1 MFPGLGGG
9 MDPKKMKGMMNKL
22 GIKTED
28 INASEVVIRGEK
40 EIIIKNPQVT
50 VVDFQGQKSFQIVGE
65 VIERER
71 GISEEDV
78 KLIVEKTGV
87 SEKKAKEALDRN
99 NGDIA
104 KTILDLT

>member
-28 INASEVVIRGEK
+28 INATEVIIRGDK
-40 EIIIKNPQVT
+40 EIVIKNPQVT
-50 VVDFQGQKSFQIVGE
+50 VVDFQGQKSFQIVGTVVE
-65 VIERER
+65 KGRDV
-71 GISEEDV
+71 SEDV
-78 KLIVEKTGV
+78 KLVVEKTGV
-87 SEKKAKEALDRN
+87 SEKKAKEALERN

-104 KTILDLT
+104 KTILDLS

>member
-28 INASEVVIRGEK
+28 INATEVVIKGDK
-40 EIIIKNPQVT
+40 EIRIKNPQVT
-50 VVDFQGQKSFQIVGE
+50 VIDFQGQKSFQIVGTVVE
-65 VIERER
+65 KEKDV
-71 GISEEDV
+71 SEDV
-78 KLIVEKTGV
+78 KLVVEKTGV
-87 SEKKAKEALDRN
+87 SEKRAKEALEKN

-104 KTILDLT
+104 KTILDLS